1 MNEWMNEWMD
11 TEEGEPEILKLQQ
24 IKHTKPKKTAFAR
37 ASFLAKLNT
46 CSIRLAYLKK
56 QKI

>member
-1 MNEWMNEWMD
+1 MD
-11 TEEGEPEILKLQQ
+11 TEEGELEILKLQQ

-46 CSIRLAYLKK
+46 CSIRLAYLRK